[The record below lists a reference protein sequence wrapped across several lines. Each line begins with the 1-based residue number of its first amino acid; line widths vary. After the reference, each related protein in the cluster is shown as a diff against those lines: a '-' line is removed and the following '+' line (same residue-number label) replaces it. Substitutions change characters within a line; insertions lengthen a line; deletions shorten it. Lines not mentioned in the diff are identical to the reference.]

1 MYKAGGSTG
10 DTALVNLKMRSV
22 HKSSYASCITG
33 TNLAKVLEES
43 RLLLPDEQLNLFDE
57 LTLVRHIA
65 AQALKDYQKA
75 VDLNDKA
82 ELSGNKETSDKT
94 AMLVS
99 FAGALLNE
107 KLKHVKEMCESAHKM
122 MSSRHNVNLNALGF
136 SDLISYV
143 MGVVNNNTATT
154 IDAEKIEVE
163 LRENM
168 GALSPIDDTRGVSS
182 EPSDDKIISEMDQT
196 IPKTA

>member
-1 MYKAGGSTG
+1 MYKAGGSTR
-10 DTALVNLKMRSV
+10 DTALINLKMRST

-65 AQALKDYQKA
+65 AQALKDYEKA
-75 VDLNDKA
+75 VTLKEA
-82 ELSGNKETSDKT
+82 ASLSNNEKEYEKSSI
-94 AMLVS
+94 LVS
-99 FAGALLNE
+99 YAGALLNE

-136 SDLISYV
+136 SDLIAYV

-154 IDAEKIEVE
+154 IDAEKIEVQ

-168 GALSPIDDTRGVSS
+168 GALSPIDADRGVSS